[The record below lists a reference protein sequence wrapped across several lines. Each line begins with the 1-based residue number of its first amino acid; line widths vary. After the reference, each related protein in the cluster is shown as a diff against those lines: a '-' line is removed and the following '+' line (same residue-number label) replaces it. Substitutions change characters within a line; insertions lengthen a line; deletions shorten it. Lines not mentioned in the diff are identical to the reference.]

1 MLSDPVRAR
10 HPLPRLPGTSDGRE
24 HRIHHAGLHR
34 DFSLQTYPIRWDDI
48 PAFAAICA
56 DITEPLSAQE
66 ACSSVSS
73 THRSPSNVTE
83 LYRELLNCSDT
94 MIQVSD
100 FQTRE
105 ILYAN
110 RAAIDFAGRAPNGMA
125 GKTCYEFLFGR
136 SSPCPFCQLC
146 RCGETEGQRDVV
158 LSDRCYLMNFRQI
171 SWNGRDAFIEYM
183 RDITT
188 ARKYAEAELEVR
200 NASFSA
206 VDSALSGGTII
217 DRLGLDLPPLYVSSN
232 CENFLGYSLE
242 EFKEMYTR
250 QYKDIIHP
258 EDYPQVLAKNRQ
270 HTQARPKHFEMEF
283 RFIRK
288 DGSVFWFLEKGTY
301 LDDFQGEPAYLSI
314 LIDIS
319 EQKRT
324 EQVLFERNAI
334 FDVLLET
341 SGLSMWTYDIRTK
354 RATPIS
360 SKKHRR
366 PMSLGGTANYKE
378 SVITTGI
385 IHEESMEP
393 LRQLIRKVDE
403 GGPSVSGDIWYQPAD
418 GDIRCDKVTYVNIRN
433 GSGKIIRTVG
443 IAEDV
448 TEQRLAQQ
456 QFNEELRYSE
466 SAQSE
471 KLLVKVRC
479 NLSQSKVESY
489 IAKGSVRISMSGMPY
504 DQGIE
509 ALAATG
515 YTEEQQNLI
524 RRRTHD
530 GRVLWVNSTV
540 KTYRDL
546 KSGDIESFMYTTDI
560 NDEKTNE
567 ELIYTV
573 ATTDCDYIALINL
586 DTNEYRLF
594 TGSVNDAILPS
605 TGTCPNYAQS
615 VIDIDTV
622 CVHPEDVHQCIRDN
636 LALWRNRS
644 GTRHLQKSGG
654 TDGRPDLGQ
663 QHRGGRHRICGHGPA
678 GALPG
683 KGMAKGSE
691 YLSGEALGP
700 GGGR

>member
-1 MLSDPVRAR
+1 
-10 HPLPRLPGTSDGRE
+10 
-24 HRIHHAGLHR
+24 
-34 DFSLQTYPIRWDDI
+34 
-48 PAFAAICA
+48 
-56 DITEPLSAQE
+56 
-66 ACSSVSS
+66 
-73 THRSPSNVTE
+73 
-83 LYRELLNCSDT
+83 
-94 MIQVSD
+94 
-100 FQTRE
+100 
-105 ILYAN
+105 
-110 RAAIDFAGRAPNGMA
+110 
-125 GKTCYEFLFGR
+125 
-136 SSPCPFCQLC
+136 
-146 RCGETEGQRDVV
+146 
-158 LSDRCYLMNFRQI
+158 
-171 SWNGRDAFIEYM
+171 
-183 RDITT
+183 
-188 ARKYAEAELEVR
+188 
-200 NASFSA
+200 
-206 VDSALSGGTII
+206 
-217 DRLGLDLPPLYVSSN
+217 
-232 CENFLGYSLE
+232 
-242 EFKEMYTR
+242 
-250 QYKDIIHP
+250 
-258 EDYPQVLAKNRQ
+258 
-270 HTQARPKHFEMEF
+270 
-283 RFIRK
+283 
-288 DGSVFWFLEKGTY
+288 
-301 LDDFQGEPAYLSI
+301 
-314 LIDIS
+314 
-319 EQKRT
+319 
-324 EQVLFERNAI
+324 
-334 FDVLLET
+334 
-341 SGLSMWTYDIRTK
+341 
-354 RATPIS
+354 
-360 SKKHRR
+360 
-366 PMSLGGTANYKE
+366 MSLGGTANYPE
-378 SVITTGI
+378 SVIATGF

-403 GGPSVSGDIWYQPAD
+403 GVPSVSGDIWYQPAD

-456 QFNEELRYSE
+456 QFDEELRYSE

-546 KSGDIESFMYTTDI
+546 KSGDIKSFMYTTDI

-594 TGSVNDAILPS
+594 TGSVNDTILPS